1 MGMPKGVKSKMNEP
15 TFEPIQEAITQQ
27 QPTYQLP
34 VIMDSHGRILIP
46 ASIRRVMQIS
56 PLSNLVIKVT
66 GNQLTIDTI

>member
-1 MGMPKGVKSKMNEP
+1 
-15 TFEPIQEAITQQ
+15 
-27 QPTYQLP
+27 
-34 VIMDSHGRILIP
+34 MDSHGRILIP

>member
-1 MGMPKGVKSKMNEP
+1 MNEP
-15 TFEPIQEAITQQ
+15 TFDTIQEPILTL

-46 ASIRRVMQIS
+46 APIRRAMQIS

-66 GNQLTIDTI
+66 GNQLTIDAI